1 MPLQRHLVYPATL
14 AFHASI
20 LQCENSSLLVH
31 HGAQNMKA
39 GNSQVLKALQVTF
52 WFL

>member
-14 AFHASI
+14 AFHASSVKTPHF
-20 LQCENSSLLVH
+20 LSTMELRTV
-31 HGAQNMKA
+31 KA